1 MHVLRP
7 AFRMEDEEALDFASS
22 RGFGLL
28 VAAGE
33 GGPIASHV
41 PFVIARR
48 GEQVVAGLHLTARN
62 PLAEL
67 ADGERR
73 FLLAVSGADSYV
85 SNDWYESPDQIS
97 TWLYEAVHLTGPA
110 ARRDR
115 AANRG
120 HGDSLLETFED
131 RLAPKPSWSLATMEE
146 RKRETMLA
154 AIVTIEMEV
163 ERVEGQRKLNQHK
176 LDEDHVAVADRLA
189 RSDDAASREIAG
201 KLRALRPHLVYAP
214 DAPDTKHP
222 EAASVRTYRW

>member
-1 MHVLRP
+1 MHILKS
-7 AFRMEDEEALDFASS
+7 AFAWDTDGALAFAAQ
-22 RGFGLL
+22 RGFGL
-28 VAAGE
+28 VAASDAT
-33 GGPIASHV
+33 GPRGAHV
-41 PFVIARR
+41 PFTLRR
-48 GEQVVAGLHLTARN
+48 DGERALLTFHLTAAN
-62 PLAEL
+62 PLVPL
-67 ADGERR
+67 ADGRS
-73 FLLAVSGADSYV
+73 FLVAVWGPDAYI
-85 SNDWYESPDQIS
+85 SNDWYATPDHVS

-214 DAPDTKHP
+214 DTPDAKHP